1 MATENMTVVATDGT
15 TTTYS
20 SPHDGLDGGSFF
32 AGMFVA
38 VAAMLAAK
46 FVKRRKAKLIAR
58 NEDRR
63 DTVRFGDDYAGL
75 AQRTATLER
84 IVTEPAT
91 RLDRE
96 IEALR

>member
-1 MATENMTVVATDGT
+1 MAENMTVVATDGT
-15 TTTYS
+15 TTTYHV
-20 SPHDGLDGGSFF
+20 PHHNSFDGGAFF

-38 VAAMLAAK
+38 VGAMIAAK
-46 FVKRRKAKLIAR
+46 FVRRRKARLIASI
-58 NEDRR
+58 EGRR
-63 DTVRFGDDYAGL
+63 DAARVDQDYEAL
-75 AQRTATLER
+75 ARRTATLER